1 MIPEYKETDEGIYIT
16 GGYTEALEQN
26 EANVYAIVAEFLT
39 NEELESA
46 KKGRTLKAIPLGM
59 LPLKKVSVR

>member
-26 EANVYAIVAEFLT
+26 EANVYEVVAEFLT

-46 KKGRTLKAIPLGM
+46 KKGRTLKTFPLRA
-59 LPLKKVSVR
+59 LPLRKVVVP